1 MHTEQL
7 QALALHAL
15 TDMKAF
21 NIQVLDVR
29 GLTNLTDVMLIA
41 SGNSTRHVAS
51 LAESVVRISKEQG
64 IKPCGIEGE
73 DIGEWAL
80 VDLGDVIVH
89 IMLPRVRDFYNL
101 EKRWSPTLAMAQE
114 A

>member
-7 QALALHAL
+7 QALAIHAL

-29 GLTNLTDVMLIA
+29 NLTNLTDVMLIA
-41 SGNSTRHVAS
+41 SGTSTRHVIS
-51 LAESVVRISKEQG
+51 LAERLVQASKEHG
-64 IKPCGIEGE
+64 VHPFGVEGQ
-73 DIGEWAL
+73 DMGEWVL

-89 IMLPRVRDFYNL
+89 IMLPRTRDFYNL
-101 EKRWSPTLAMAQE
+101 EKRWSPHLALAQE